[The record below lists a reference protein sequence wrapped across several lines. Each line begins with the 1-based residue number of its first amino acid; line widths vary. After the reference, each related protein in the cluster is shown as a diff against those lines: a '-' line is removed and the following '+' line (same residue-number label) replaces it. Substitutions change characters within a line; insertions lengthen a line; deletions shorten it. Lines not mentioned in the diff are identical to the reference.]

1 MNYYEILG
9 VPINA
14 SQEEIKRKYRNLQL
28 QYHPDKDNNLSRGKY
43 QDICDAYEVLSKK
56 ESRLEYDNKLNNKLI
71 VSTDNILHNNNNNS
85 SSRINENIG
94 EKFMENF
101 IEKIFNPEKSN
112 NQSID
117 KNNILMNM
125 LDDAMSSIQNSD
137 INFGLDYHIE
147 EIVKPINITYEE
159 SYMGCVKN
167 IKIDR
172 EVTYIGSDK
181 KTHKL
186 IEDELIY
193 INIPMGIDDGEI
205 IILKNKGNI
214 FGKLKGDV
222 KIIVKLKKHQIFDRE
237 GLDLILNKNISLVEA
252 LSGIKLQIIHLN
264 NKKYNFTTEDKIIQP
279 NSIEEIKELGFKRE
293 DMSYIGRLL
302 IKFSVNI
309 PEKLTLEQRKEI
321 CNIIN

>member
-9 VPINA
+9 LPINA

-28 QYHPDKDNNLSRGKY
+28 QYHPDKDNNLSGGKY
-43 QDICDAYEVLSKK
+43 QEICDAYEVLSKK
-56 ESRLEYDNKLNNKLI
+56 ESRLEYDNKLNNKLV
-71 VSTDNILHNNNNNS
+71 VSTDNIINNS
-85 SSRINENIG
+85 NSNKMTENIG

-112 NQSID
+112 NQAID
-117 KNNILMNM
+117 KNNILINM

-147 EIVKPINITYEE
+147 EIVKSINITYEE

-172 EVTYIGSDK
+172 EVSYIGSDK

-222 KIIVKLKKHQIFDRE
+222 KIIIKLKKHEIFDRE
-237 GLDLILNKNISLVEA
+237 GLDLILNKNITLVEA

-302 IKFSVNI
+302 IKFNVCI
-309 PEKLTLEQRKEI
+309 PINLSLEQRKEI
-321 CNIIN
+321 CNIINCS

>member
-14 SQEEIKRKYRNLQL
+14 DQEEIKRKYRNLQL
-28 QYHPDKDNNLSRGKY
+28 QYHPDKFNNLSEGKY
-43 QDICDAYEVLSKK
+43 QEICDAYEVLSKK
-56 ESRLEYDNKLNNKLI
+56 ETRLEYDNKLNNKLV
-71 VSTDNILHNNNNNS
+71 VSNDNVVNNNNS
-85 SSRINENIG
+85 VNRINENIG
-94 EKFMENF
+94 EKFIENF
-101 IEKIFNPEKSN
+101 IEKMFNPEKSN

-117 KNNILMNM
+117 KNNILINM
-125 LDDAMSSIQNSD
+125 LDDAMSSLQSSD
-137 INFGLDYHIE
+137 INFGLDCHIE
-147 EIVKPINITYEE
+147 EIVKSINITYEE

-172 EVTYIGSDK
+172 EVSYIGSDK

-205 IILKNKGNI
+205 ITLKNKGNI

-252 LSGIKLQIIHLN
+252 LNGIKLQITHLN
-264 NKKYNFTTEDKIIQP
+264 KKKYNFTTSNKIIQP
-279 NSIEEIKELGFKRE
+279 NSIEEIKELGFKR
-293 DMSYIGRLL
+293 DDISYIGRLL
-302 IKFSVNI
+302 IKFNVFI
-309 PEKLTLEQRKEI
+309 PENLTLDQRNEI

>member
-28 QYHPDKDNNLSRGKY
+28 QYHPDKDNKLSGGKY
-43 QDICDAYEVLSKK
+43 QEICQAYEVLSKK
-56 ESRLEYDNKLNNKLI
+56 ESRLEYDNKLNNKLV
-71 VSTDNILHNNNNNS
+71 VSNDNIINNS
-85 SSRINENIG
+85 NSNKMNENIG

-101 IEKIFNPEKSN
+101 IEKMFNPEKSN
-112 NQSID
+112 NQAID
-117 KNNILMNM
+117 KNNILINM

-137 INFGLDYHIE
+137 INIGLDYHIE
-147 EIVKPINITYEE
+147 EIVKSINITYEE

-172 EVTYIGSDK
+172 EVSYIGSDK

-193 INIPMGIDDGEI
+193 INIPVGIDDGEI
-205 IILKNKGNI
+205 ITLKNKGNI
-214 FGKLKGDV
+214 FGKIKGDV
-222 KIIVKLKKHQIFDRE
+222 KIIVKLKKHEIFDRE
-237 GLDLILNKNISLVEA
+237 GLDLIINKNITLIEA
-252 LSGIKLQIIHLN
+252 LSGINLQITHLN
-264 NKKYNFTTEDKIIQP
+264 KKKYNFTTSDKIIQP

-293 DMSYIGRLL
+293 DIPYIGRLL
-302 IKFSVNI
+302 IKFNVFI
-309 PEKLTLEQRKEI
+309 PENLTLEQRKEI

>member
-9 VPINA
+9 LPINA
-14 SQEEIKRKYRNLQL
+14 SQEDIKRKYRNLQL
-28 QYHPDKDNNLSRGKY
+28 QYHPDKDNNLSGGKY
-43 QDICDAYEVLSKK
+43 EEICHAYEVLSKK
-56 ESRLEYDNKLNNKLI
+56 ESRLEYDNKLNNKLV
-71 VSTDNILHNNNNNS
+71 VSDDNIINNSNNN
-85 SSRINENIG
+85 RINENIG
-94 EKFMENF
+94 EAFMENL
-101 IEKIFNPEKSN
+101 IEKIFNPEKSKN
-112 NQSID
+112 KPID
-117 KNNILMNM
+117 KNNILMSM
-125 LDDAMSSIQNSD
+125 LDDAMSSIQNND

-147 EIVKPINITYEE
+147 EIVKSINITYEE

-172 EVTYIGSDK
+172 EVSYIGSDK

-186 IEDELIY
+186 IENELIY

-214 FGKLKGDV
+214 FSKIKGDV
-222 KIIVKLKKHQIFDRE
+222 KIIVKLKKHKIFDRE

-252 LSGIKLQIIHLN
+252 LSGIKLQITHLN

-293 DMSYIGRLL
+293 DMVYVGRLL
-302 IKFSVNI
+302 IKFNVNI
-309 PEKLTLEQRKEI
+309 PEKLTLEQRREI